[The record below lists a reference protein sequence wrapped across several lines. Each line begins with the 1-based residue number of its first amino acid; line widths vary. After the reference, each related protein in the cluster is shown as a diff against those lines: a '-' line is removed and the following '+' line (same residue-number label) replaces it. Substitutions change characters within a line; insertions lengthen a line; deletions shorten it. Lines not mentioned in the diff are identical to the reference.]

1 MSDPARAVL
10 GFVRTLISLFFV
22 STLVWCSFTVP
33 LGGRTFAEHIDR
45 IGQTHEAKD
54 LMQGTRARLTPIL
67 EEMKHRL
74 LGEYVEAPTF
84 DPPGAPTPPNAREAA
99 RISPPPSIAAPSDP
113 NTLASARPRPRER
126 SATVSP
132 RGPSTATNARLP
144 GKRREPSLPAASLAR
159 P

>member
-10 GFVRTLISLFFV
+10 GLVRTFISLFFV

-33 LGGRTFAEHIDR
+33 LGGRTFAEHVDR

-54 LMQGTRARLTPIL
+54 LIQGTRARLTPIL

-84 DPPGAPTPPNAREAA
+84 DLPGAPTPLGAHEAA
-99 RISPPPSIAAPSDP
+99 RPSPTAQNDP
-113 NTLASARPRPRER
+113 DTLTYARPWPGER

-144 GKRREPSLPAASLAR
+144 GKRREASLPAASLAR

>member
-1 MSDPARAVL
+1 VSDPARAVL
-10 GFVRTLISLFFV
+10 GLVRTLISLFFV

-33 LGGRTFAEHIDR
+33 LGGRTFAEHVDR
-45 IGQTHEAKD
+45 IGQTHEARE
-54 LMQGTRARLTPIL
+54 LIQGTRTRLTPIL

-84 DPPGAPTPPNAREAA
+84 ELPGEPLDTLDADKLARKRPHLAPH
-99 RISPPPSIAAPSDP
+99 SDP
-113 NTLASARPRPRER
+113 NTLASVRPSPVEHSAAVPPRR
-126 SATVSP
+126 
-132 RGPSTATNARLP
+132 PSTAASARLP